1 VQRRRNQVFYKA
13 NRAPDGSA
21 LYVFSINRRIF
32 RGSYICDGHYRS
44 ASISSIRLGGRTI
57 PLRRYGQK
65 QIIAKQK
72 AAHRAVQMTS

>member
-1 VQRRRNQVFYKA
+1 MDPRYMF
-13 NRAPDGSA
+13 SA
-21 LYVFSINRRIF
+21 LIGVFF